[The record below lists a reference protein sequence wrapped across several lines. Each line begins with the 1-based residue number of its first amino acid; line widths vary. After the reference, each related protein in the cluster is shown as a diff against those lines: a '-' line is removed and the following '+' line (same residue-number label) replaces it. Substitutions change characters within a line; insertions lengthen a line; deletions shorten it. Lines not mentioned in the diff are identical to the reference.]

1 MTGTRAESIL
11 GIQAGACVP
20 ERRMRR
26 KLNEQRVNEGVV
38 SAAIKGDRDAL
49 ALLWDDSRRWI
60 GAIILAHKSREAD
73 LEDLLQ
79 QVAMQICRKI
89 STLEDPKAFRGW
101 IRTIA
106 INIARAEGRKRT
118 RRKRSM
124 LRLVGLEP
132 DRDHTR
138 DMADEQFVESEESRR
153 VYHAARSLPAGYR
166 EPVLLRCLQSM
177 SYEQIGDAMG
187 LPVTTIETRIA
198 RGRRMLREILEQQ
211 QKQEAT
217 GRASLQGSAI
227 GGAP

>member
-1 MTGTRAESIL
+1 MDD
-11 GIQAGACVP
+11 
-20 ERRMRR
+20 
-26 KLNEQRVNEGVV
+26 QRVNEGVV

-49 ALLWDDSRRWI
+49 ALLWDDSRRWVA
-60 GAIILAHKSREAD
+60 AIILAYKPREAD

-79 QVAMQICRKI
+79 QVAMQVCRTI
-89 STLEDPKAFRGW
+89 STLDEPRAFRGW
-101 IRTIA
+101 LRTIA
-106 INIARAEGRKRT
+106 INAARAEGRKST

-124 LRLVGLEP
+124 LRLVGLGGSES
-132 DRDHTR
+132 TR
-138 DMADEQFVESEESRR
+138 QESPLGADELAVESEESRR
-153 VYHAARSLPAGYR
+153 VYHAAKSLPAGYR

-211 QKQEAT
+211 RKQEEQR
-217 GRASLQGSAI
+217 RANPTTSAI

>member
-1 MTGTRAESIL
+1 MHTRR
-11 GIQAGACVP
+11 Q
-20 ERRMRR
+20 RRELDDQQM
-26 KLNEQRVNEGVV
+26 NEGVV
-38 SAAIKGDRDAL
+38 HAAIKGDRDAL
-49 ALLWDDSRRWI
+49 SLLWDESRRWV
-60 GAIILAHKSREAD
+60 AAVILAHKPREAD

-89 STLEDPKAFRGW
+89 STLDEPRAFRGW
-101 IRTIA
+101 LRTIA
-106 INIARAEGRKRT
+106 INIARAEGRKTT

-132 DRDHTR
+132 MSDRTR
-138 DMADEQFVESEESRR
+138 DLADEVAQASEESNR
-153 VYHAARSLPAGYR
+153 VYRAARSLPAGYR

-198 RGRRMLREILEQQ
+198 RGRRMLREILAQQ
-211 QKQEAT
+211 QKQNDSQR
-217 GRASLQGSAI
+217 RAALQGSAI

>member
-1 MTGTRAESIL
+1 
-11 GIQAGACVP
+11 
-20 ERRMRR
+20 MRR
-26 KLNEQRVNEGVV
+26 KLDEQCVNEGVV

-132 DRDHTR
+132 NRDHTK

-217 GRASLQGSAI
+217 RRANMQGSAI

>member
-1 MTGTRAESIL
+1 MD
-11 GIQAGACVP
+11 
-20 ERRMRR
+20 
-26 KLNEQRVNEGVV
+26 EQRINEGIV

-49 ALLWDDSRRWI
+49 SLLWDESRRWVA
-60 GAIILAHKSREAD
+60 AIILVHKPREAD

-79 QVAMQICRKI
+79 QVAMQLCRKI
-89 STLEDPKAFRGW
+89 STLDEPKAFRGW
-101 IRTIA
+101 LRMIA
-106 INIARAEGRKRT
+106 INIARAEGRKAT

-124 LRLVGLEP
+124 LRLVGLGGTHEVKNE
-132 DRDHTR
+132 R
-138 DMADEQFVESEESRR
+138 ADDLALSSEQSRR

-198 RGRRMLREILEQQ
+198 RGRRMLREILAQQ
-211 QKQEAT
+211 QKQEET
-217 GRASLQGSAI
+217 QRRASLQGSAI

>member
-1 MTGTRAESIL
+1 
-11 GIQAGACVP
+11 
-20 ERRMRR
+20 MRR
-26 KLNEQRVNEGVV
+26 KLDEQRVNEGVV

-60 GAIILAHKSREAD
+60 GAIILTHKSREAD

-132 DRDHTR
+132 DRDHTK

-217 GRASLQGSAI
+217 RRANMQGSAI

>member
-1 MTGTRAESIL
+1 M
-11 GIQAGACVP
+11 
-20 ERRMRR
+20 
-26 KLNEQRVNEGVV
+26 
-38 SAAIKGDRDAL
+38 KGDRDAL

-60 GAIILAHKSREAD
+60 GAVILTHKPRETD

-79 QVAMQICRKI
+79 QVAMQMCRKI
-89 STLEDPKAFRGW
+89 ATLEDPRAFRGW

-106 INIARAEGRKRT
+106 INIARADGRTKT

-132 DRDHTR
+132 ARDDRADR
-138 DMADEQFVESEESRR
+138 ADERALACEQSHM
-153 VYHAARSLPAGYR
+153 VYDAARSLPAGYR

-211 QKQEAT
+211 RQQEEKR
-217 GRASLQGSAI
+217 RANAQLQGSAI

>member
-1 MTGTRAESIL
+1 
-11 GIQAGACVP
+11 
-20 ERRMRR
+20 MRR
-26 KLNEQRVNEGVV
+26 KLDEQRVNEGVV

-89 STLEDPKAFRGW
+89 STLEDPRAFRGW

-132 DRDHTR
+132 DRDHTK

-211 QKQEAT
+211 QKQEST
-217 GRASLQGSAI
+217 RRANMQGSAI

>member
-1 MTGTRAESIL
+1 MD
-11 GIQAGACVP
+11 
-20 ERRMRR
+20 
-26 KLNEQRVNEGVV
+26 EQRINEGIV

-49 ALLWDDSRRWI
+49 SLLWDESRRWVA
-60 GAIILAHKSREAD
+60 AIILVHKPREAD

-79 QVAMQICRKI
+79 QVAMQLCRKI
-89 STLEDPKAFRGW
+89 SSLEEPKAFRGW
-101 IRTIA
+101 LRMIA
-106 INIARAEGRKRT
+106 INIARAEGRKAT

-124 LRLVGLEP
+124 LRLVGLGGTHEMKNE
-132 DRDHTR
+132 R
-138 DMADEQFVESEESRR
+138 ADDLALSSEQSRR

-198 RGRRMLREILEQQ
+198 RGRRMLREILAQQ
-211 QKQEAT
+211 QKQEET
-217 GRASLQGSAI
+217 QRRASLQGSAI

>member
-1 MTGTRAESIL
+1 
-11 GIQAGACVP
+11 
-20 ERRMRR
+20 MRR
-26 KLNEQRVNEGVV
+26 KLDEQRVNEGVV
-38 SAAIKGDRDAL
+38 SAAMKGDRDAL

-79 QVAMQICRKI
+79 QVAMQLCRKI

-101 IRTIA
+101 IRMIA
-106 INIARAEGRKRT
+106 INLARAEGRKRT

-132 DRDHTR
+132 GRDHTK

-153 VYHAARSLPAGYR
+153 VFHAARSLPAGYR

-217 GRASLQGSAI
+217 RRANMQGSAI

>member
-1 MTGTRAESIL
+1 
-11 GIQAGACVP
+11 
-20 ERRMRR
+20 MRR
-26 KLNEQRVNEGVV
+26 NLNEQCVNEGVV
-38 SAAIKGDRDAL
+38 SAAMKGDHDAL

-60 GAIILAHKSREAD
+60 GAIILAHKPRDAD

-79 QVAMQICRKI
+79 QVAMQLCRKI
-89 STLEDPKAFRGW
+89 STLDDPRAFRGW

-106 INIARAEGRKRT
+106 INIARAEGRKHT

-132 DRDHTR
+132 ARDDARDR
-138 DMADEQFVESEESRR
+138 ADEQVGETEESRR
-153 VYHAARSLPAGYR
+153 VYEAARSLPAGYR

-211 QKQEAT
+211 RKQEAT
-217 GRASLQGSAI
+217 RRASLQGSAI

>member
-1 MTGTRAESIL
+1 
-11 GIQAGACVP
+11 
-20 ERRMRR
+20 MRR
-26 KLNEQRVNEGVV
+26 KLDEQRVNEGVV
-38 SAAIKGDRDAL
+38 SAAMKGDRDAL

-79 QVAMQICRKI
+79 QVAMQLCRKI

-101 IRTIA
+101 IRMIA

-138 DMADEQFVESEESRR
+138 DMADELFVESEESRR
-153 VYHAARSLPAGYR
+153 VFHAARSLPAGYR

-217 GRASLQGSAI
+217 RRANMQGSAI

>member
-1 MTGTRAESIL
+1 M
-11 GIQAGACVP
+11 
-20 ERRMRR
+20 
-26 KLNEQRVNEGVV
+26 NEQRVNEGVV

-60 GAIILAHKSREAD
+60 GAIILAHKSQEAD

-79 QVAMQICRKI
+79 QVAMQLCRKI
-89 STLEDPKAFRGW
+89 STLDDPRAFRGW

-132 DRDHTR
+132 ERDHTR
-138 DMADEQFVESEESRR
+138 DQADEMALASEESRR
-153 VYHAARSLPAGYR
+153 VYHAAKSLPAGYR

-198 RGRRMLREILEQQ
+198 RGRRMLREILTQQ
-211 QKQEAT
+211 QKQEAKR
-217 GRASLQGSAI
+217 RANMQGSAI